1 MVILLIMK
9 RILLLILFFVVIGVR
24 AQININIGAANVG
37 TAPVSSFFSY
47 SYVQQIYPK
56 QEINANAA
64 GNITGLTFYVD
75 PSSTLTE
82 SSNWTVY
89 LGHTSKTAFS
99 SGTDWIP
106 AAQLTQVFTGTVTRN
121 NNKVQVVFATP
132 FAYNNV
138 DNLVIAAKENSPN
151 IDINNFDEAFHVYPH
166 ISNSTLYYKGD
177 RSVVDISAPPGG
189 IRADYKSAVTISGL
203 TSSAGPACPFIMY
216 PANNTQN
223 VSLSPNITWLPVSG
237 ADSYKVSIGTSPGSA
252 NVVNQQVV
260 SGTAFSPS
268 FALAIG
274 TTYYLKI
281 TAVSAN
287 VESSGCSEFMFKTV
301 PAIPANDACSG
312 AFLASVF
319 PYSYTQDDAV
329 SATNN
334 SGNISVCTSNGDT
347 GMNDGTWFKL
357 AGDGS
362 QYTVKVTMPS
372 GSSFDPQI
380 GVYSGSCSNL
390 ACSGTVDNGGGGTAE
405 TLTIT
410 TVSGTDY
417 FINVGAY
424 DDTTDAPENTF
435 TITITKL

>member
-1 MVILLIMK
+1 MK
-9 RILLLILFFVVIGVR
+9 KTLLLILFFVVAGLN

-75 PSSTLTE
+75 PSSTITE

-89 LGHTSKTAFS
+89 LGHTSKTSFS

-106 AAQLTQVFTGTVTRN
+106 AVQLTQVFTGTVTKN
-121 NNKVQVVFATP
+121 NNKVQVVFTTP

-138 DNLVIAAKENSPN
+138 DNLIVAAKENAPN
-151 IDINNFDEAFHVYPH
+151 IDINNFDEAFRVYTH
-166 ISNSTLYYKGD
+166 IPNSTLYYKGD
-177 RSVVDISAPPGG
+177 RSVVDISTPPGG

-203 TSSAGPACPFIMY
+203 TSNAGPACPFMMY
-216 PANNTQN
+216 PANNAQN
-223 VSLSPNITWLPVSG
+223 VSLSPNITWFPVSG

-252 NVVNQQVV
+252 NVVNQQIV
-260 SGTAFSPS
+260 SGNAFSPS
-268 FALAIG
+268 VALATA
-274 TTYYLKI
+274 TTYYLKV

-312 AFLASVF
+312 ALLASVF

-329 SATNN
+329 STTNN

-357 AGDGS
+357 VGDGS
-362 QYTVKVTMPS
+362 QYTIKVTMPS

-380 GVYSGSCSNL
+380 GVYSGNCSNL
-390 ACSGTVDNGGGGTAE
+390 SCTDTVDNGGGGAAE

-435 TITITKL
+435 TITVTKL

>member
-1 MVILLIMK
+1 MK
-9 RILLLILFFVVIGVR
+9 RILLLFLFFTVIGVS
-24 AQININIGAANVG
+24 AQININIGSQNFG

-64 GNITGLTFYVD
+64 GNITGLTFYTD
-75 PSSTLTE
+75 SSSTITE

-106 AAQLTQVFTGTVTRN
+106 ASQLTQVFAGTVAKT
-121 NNKVQVVFATP
+121 NNKVEVVFNTP
-132 FAYNNV
+132 FAYNNT

-166 ISNSTLYYKGD
+166 IPYSTLYYKGD
-177 RSVVDISAPPGG
+177 RTVVDIASPPGG

-203 TSSAGPACPFIMY
+203 TPSASPACPFVVY
-216 PANNTQN
+216 PVNNTQN
-223 VSLSPNITWLPVSG
+223 ISLTPNFSWLPVSG
-237 ADSYKVSIGTSPGSA
+237 ATSYKISLGTSSGSA
-252 NVVNQQVV
+252 DIINQQAV
-260 SGTAFSPS
+260 SGNNFSPS
-268 FALAIG
+268 AALTAG
-274 TTYYLKI
+274 TTYYLKVI
-281 TAVSAN
+281 SVSGN
-287 VESSGCSEFMFKTV
+287 TESSGCSELVFKTV
-301 PAIPANDACSG
+301 PPIPANDACSG
-312 AFLASVF
+312 ALPASVF
-319 PYSYTQDDAV
+319 PYTYTQSDAV
-329 SATNN
+329 STTNN
-334 SGNISVCTSNGDT
+334 AGNISVCTSAGDT

-362 QYTVKVTMPS
+362 QYTIKVTMPS

-390 ACSGTVDNGGGGTAE
+390 SCTGTVDNGGGGTAE
-405 TLTIT
+405 TITIT

-417 FINVGAY
+417 FINVGDY